1 MTKHKV
7 KYVKIKVV
15 PYQCCPICNGLGYV
29 PSVGLSTTV
38 TNICTV
44 CNGMKIIP
52 MHITKE

>member
-7 KYVKIKVV
+7 KYVKVKVV
-15 PYQCCPICNGLGYV
+15 PYQCCPVCNGFGYV
-29 PSVGLSTTV
+29 PSIGSLIPYV
-38 TNICTV
+38 CTV